1 MLARGWRR
9 VPRAID
15 GIPGWIIPLLP
26 RPSVAFVDR
35 FRQSTARILTMSPRE
50 EKGQSLAQSFFE
62 RLDKLER
69 SENLGHLVRDVP
81 RGTIDQKKTR

>member
-1 MLARGWRR
+1 
-9 VPRAID
+9 
-15 GIPGWIIPLLP
+15 
-26 RPSVAFVDR
+26 
-35 FRQSTARILTMSPRE
+35 MSPRE